1 MPLIALDCAAHVLKQ
16 VRASFNERYHELS
29 SKIHD
34 VAAAVAEVRS
44 PLIALDCKSRRGSG
58 RGGGA
63 QQPLRSRR
71 RSSMR
76 SRRRSCMRSA
86 AFPACTCSPRRPASP
101 QVRSSRALK
110 AVLETTLALG
120 NFLNGSSAKGGAW
133 GFKIDS
139 LNKLIGTKT
148 VDGSST
154 LLHYLARQLAPKV
167 R

>member
-1 MPLIALDCAAHVLKQ
+1 MHLIALPHVHEQ
-16 VRASFNERYHELS
+16 VRASFPERYHELS

-44 PLIALDCKSRRGSG
+44 PLIGLDWRNCTAALALKTALGHTLGSL
-58 RGGGA
+58 
-63 QQPLRSRR
+63 P
-71 RSSMR
+71 SMQVLTTAPF
-76 SRRRSCMRSA
+76 S
-86 AFPACTCSPRRPASP
+86 SP

-110 AVLETTLALG
+110 AVLEHTLALG
-120 NFLNGSSAKGGAW
+120 NYLNGSSAKGGAW

-154 LLHYLARQLAPKV
+154 LLHYLARELAAKV

>member
-1 MPLIALDCAAHVLKQ
+1 
-16 VRASFNERYHELS
+16 
-29 SKIHD
+29 
-34 VAAAVAEVRS
+34 
-44 PLIALDCKSRRGSG
+44 
-58 RGGGA
+58 
-63 QQPLRSRR
+63 
-71 RSSMR
+71 MR
-76 SRRRSCMRSA
+76 ST
-86 AFPACTCSPRRPASP
+86 AFPACTGSPRRPASP

-167 R
+167 C